1 MKIKANRKKR
11 IASEHTAPA
20 AARKMYNAQN
30 EHMREDDGRA
40 AAAATEKKNLLAIT
54 LQGKNSPTLWCM
66 RVIHVGNV
74 VVCVSFC
81 VPMKMF

>member
-20 AARKMYNAQN
+20 ATKKMYNAQN

-40 AAAATEKKNLLAIT
+40 AAAAAATEKKESVGDNIT
-54 LQGKNSPTLWCM
+54 RKE
-66 RVIHVGNV
+66 
-74 VVCVSFC
+74 
-81 VPMKMF
+81 

>member
-40 AAAATEKKNLLAIT
+40 AAATEKKESVGDNIT
-54 LQGKNSPTLWCM
+54 RKE
-66 RVIHVGNV
+66 
-74 VVCVSFC
+74 
-81 VPMKMF
+81 